1 MPKAKDRPRHV
12 THSKT
17 CFQRQDS
24 QIDRDESPSRL
35 GAAHMSDI
43 RFPVMSTDQEPLTK
57 PVVGGI
63 GCIRRNISA
72 REVL

>member
-1 MPKAKDRPRHV
+1 MPKANDRPRHV
-12 THSKT
+12 THSKK
-17 CFQRQDS
+17 CFQQQDS
-24 QIDRDESPSRL
+24 QIDRDESPFGL
-35 GAAHMSDI
+35 ETAHMSDI

-63 GCIRRNISA
+63 SCIGRNNSA